1 MNRKAETIRIRYLY
15 RDMILKK
22 RIKLSLE
29 ASLKIV
35 GPDCAY
41 HLYSLDSFRDTPV
54 PPKVNAAVN
63 SKQ

>member
-1 MNRKAETIRIRYLY
+1 MNRKGEAIRIRYLY

-29 ASLKIV
+29 ASVKIV

-41 HLYSLDSFRDTPV
+41 HLYSLTDFKDTPV
-54 PPKVNAAVN
+54 L
-63 SKQ
+63 SKGKEC